1 MNIYPVIMA
10 GGAGTRLWPLSREE
24 KPKQFH
30 NLSGRGSLLEGTAR
44 RLKSLDPAGCLIVTS
59 SRYRDL
65 SREEM
70 EKTKLPST
78 ILCEPRPRNTAAAVL
93 YGALYLQKRDPEGVM
108 IVLPADHH
116 ILDEDAFSNVL
127 KLAVAEAEKENLVTI
142 GIRPAYPETGY
153 GYIRAEESS
162 TGPVLPVAQFV
173 EKPDAATAQKYFD
186 SGDYFWNSG
195 IFAFTVT
202 AILTAFETHL
212 PAMVEAFAP
221 FAGLSPQ
228 EIEGDLPGTWQT
240 KEKIFNEIESVA
252 IDTGILE
259 KADNRVVIPADFG
272 WADLG
277 SWKSIDDIL
286 QGDENANR
294 TPEPDDTIFVD
305 SRNCSVFSEGS
316 RIAVVGMENVVVV
329 QAGDQI
335 LVIDKERSQDVRK
348 VVDIIRGK

>member
-30 NLSGRGSLLEGTAR
+30 NLSGRGSLLEGTAQ
-44 RLKSLDPAGCLIVTS
+44 RLKNLDPAGCLIVTS

-70 EKTKLPST
+70 EKTGLPST

-93 YGALYLQKRDPEGVM
+93 YGALYLQKRDPGAVM

-116 ILDEDAFSNVL
+116 ILDEDAFSEVL

-228 EIEGDLPGTWQT
+228 EIEDDLPGTWQT
-240 KEKIFNEIESVA
+240 KEKIFSEIESIA

-259 KADNRVVIPADFG
+259 RADNRVVIPADFG

-294 TPEPDDTIFVD
+294 TPEPEDTIFVD